1 MSFSDRALVLIDV
14 HRRRY
19 QKLFYQ
25 GGLRTSSTGMS
36 IHSFID
42 FRIRAKEAL
51 SAMSVIALHL
61 PAFRK
66 R

>member
-1 MSFSDRALVLIDV
+1 MYIEDDTKNYFTREDYVPPVLGC
-14 HRRRY
+14 
-19 QKLFYQ
+19 LF
-25 GGLRTSSTGMS
+25 